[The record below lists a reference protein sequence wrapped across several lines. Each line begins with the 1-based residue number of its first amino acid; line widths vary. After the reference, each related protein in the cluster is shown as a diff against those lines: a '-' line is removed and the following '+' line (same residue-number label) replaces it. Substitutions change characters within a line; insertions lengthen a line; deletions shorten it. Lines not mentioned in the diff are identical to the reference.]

1 MSVSSSSLLVPL
13 TFYPQNS
20 SGTYPPSSL
29 EISYSRSPTWVMK
42 SWGVLGNPLSPTVE
56 VEGSPIGGTVVGS
69 KDGTLYVFNQS
80 RPAASALEP
89 QRPESQLSR
98 PTSPLVR
105 ESRATSPASISLTS
119 SPAPFNVTSPVRI
132 VSGVTTEQVE
142 APKNYVDFD
151 DEPDKLKDML
161 KGRSPRESKETPNG
175 SDVDLKSHPP
185 SLLEPPSISIKHRSN
200 IKPTPSTTELSS
212 ATNSISSLTRDRAF
226 PVHDLT
232 LWCHIIPPGSG
243 PGNAVTSIRLL
254 DNDSIAVLQE
264 MGSVSRRDIS
274 EYHSQYVSR
283 DLSIFS
289 LQDGSCLTT
298 VNAEQVHIKPPD
310 GIKDR
315 DVSHDVLIWSHLEVY
330 RVGEVRE
337 VSLCSLC
344 LFNMYIY
351 SLRYYLHP
359 LLWISTFH
367 RLPHWTLMI
376 MVSLRNLN

>member
-1 MSVSSSSLLVPL
+1 
-13 TFYPQNS
+13 
-20 SGTYPPSSL
+20 
-29 EISYSRSPTWVMK
+29 MK

-80 RPAASALEP
+80 RPAASAVEP

-98 PTSPLVR
+98 PTSLLLR
-105 ESRATSPASISLTS
+105 ESRATSQASTPLAS

-185 SLLEPPSISIKHRSN
+185 SLLEPPSVSIKHRSN
-200 IKPTPSTTELSS
+200 IKPTLSSTELSS
-212 ATNSISSLTRDRAF
+212 ATNSVSSLIRDRAF
-226 PVHDLT
+226 SVHDLT
-232 LWCHIIPPGSG
+232 LWCHIVPSRSG
-243 PGNAVTSIRLL
+243 PGNAVTSIHLL
-254 DNDSIAVLQE
+254 DNNDSVVVLQG

-274 EYHSQYVSR
+274 EYCSQYVFR

-289 LQDGSCLTT
+289 LRDGSCLAT

-330 RVGEVRE
+330 CVGEVRE

-351 SLRYYLHP
+351 HSLRYYLHP
-359 LLWISTFH
+359 LRWTPTFH
-367 RLPHWTLMI
+367 RLPHWTQMI
-376 MVSLRNLN
+376 MVSLRNLR